1 MLVIRFGE
9 FLQPAWARTAL
20 GFTAMV
26 FADTT
31 SAVADRLQPAIT
43 RATVISH
50 EATRLIAAFLTPAS
64 LTAASMALW
73 RLGADLGWTGAFAI
87 SNGLFSHWQVWGILA
102 LGLKMTGS
110 LIHHSPDGNSE
121 AEPEN
126 GEGRD

>member
-1 MLVIRFGE
+1 MLVIRFAG

-20 GFTAMV
+20 V

-87 SNGLFSHWQVWGILA
+87 SNGLFSHWQVWGIMA

-110 LIHHSPDGNSE
+110 LIYRGAEGNAE
-121 AEPEN
+121 AEPEDAEH
-126 GEGRD
+126 GD